1 MADYFSLISGLFG
14 CLSMGLYVL
23 QLVKGS
29 SIPNPATW
37 IIWLIIGVINLLT
50 YFLVVEH
57 NLLRSLTLLV
67 VTSGILVVTVYS
79 LVRGRFAK
87 LRLLDI
93 VCFLL
98 ALMIVVLW
106 RVTGDPILANLIL
119 QVVYIISFI
128 PTILGLHQGILK
140 EKPWPWILA
149 VGGYVFMI
157 AATMVSWTNQSWPA
171 LAHPIINGVI
181 GNGLVAY
188 YAIRNKDRRA
198 AAA

>member
-1 MADYFSLISGLFG
+1 
-14 CLSMGLYVL
+14 MGLYVL